1 MVLDG
6 DKAAKAAGERGAA
19 STMDKEILL
28 DMSKK
33 ESGNPSGNFKKF
45 HRRIKADFK
54 VSVNKELITLE
65 RLQAANCAV
74 FAGPREMFTQD
85 EFTAIKAYV
94 QEGGSAFFM
103 LGEGG
108 EGKSGTNI
116 NYLLEDFGI
125 SFNND
130 ACVRTV
136 YHKYHH
142 PKECLIT
149 HGVLTPDLVRAAS
162 GSAKKDKENSNSMSL
177 NITKEEH
184 DLTAVGKDNG
194 GLEFVYPY
202 GATLNVQKPAI
213 PILSSG
219 PISYPL
225 NRPIAAVCNSSNKT
239 GAAGAGR
246 ICVLGSVKMLDDEFY
261 ESEKNRQLIDQLL
274 RWLMKCGDCDL
285 SFPYGEEP
293 ELSDYHHIPHTQ
305 GLAMNLR
312 SCLQENE
319 PLPRD
324 FTQLF
329 DDSLFKF
336 DTDLIPEG
344 VKLYQQLGVKHE
356 PLTLIPP
363 QFETPMPALQ
373 PAVFPPCLREPPP
386 PGLDLFDL
394 DEQFASERVRLAQ
407 LTNKCTDDDLDF
419 YIRQAGEILG
429 VTTKLGDRRG
439 SKHILE
445 YIFKELVGY
454 KKMNEDAPPG
464 AMQE

>member
-1 MVLDG
+1 MGGDG
-6 DKAAKAAGERGAA
+6 E
-19 STMDKEILL
+19 KEIIL

-33 ESGNPSGNFKKF
+33 EQGNPANNFKKF
-45 HRRIKADFK
+45 HRRLKNDFK
-54 VSVNKELITLE
+54 VGVNKDIITLDKIKD
-65 RLQAANCAV
+65 ANLLI
-74 FAGPREMFTQD
+74 FAGPREMFSHD
-85 EFTAIKAYV
+85 EFQAMKEYHAA
-94 QEGGSAFFM
+94 GGSILIC

-108 EGKSGTNI
+108 ESKHNTNI

-125 SFNND
+125 MINPD
-130 ACVRTV
+130 AVVRTV

-142 PKECLIT
+142 PKEALIAN
-149 HGVLTPDLVRAAS
+149 GVLCSDLARAAK
-162 GSAKKDKENSNSMSL
+162 GEKKKDKESGQSL
-177 NITKEEH
+177 SLAITKE
-184 DLTAVGKDNG
+184 DGDIASLGKDHG

-202 GATLNVQKPAI
+202 GATLSVQKPAL

-225 NRPIAAVCNSSNKT
+225 NRPIAAVFNKVRT
-239 GAAGAGR
+239 GR
-246 ICVLGSVKMLDDEFY
+246 ICVLGSVRMLDDDFLEQ
-261 ESEKNRQLIDQLL
+261 EKNRQLIETLI
-274 RWLMKCGDCDL
+274 RWLLNVGDCDL

-293 ELSDYHHIPHTQ
+293 ELSDYNHIPHTQ

-319 PLPRD
+319 QLPRD

-329 DDSLFKF
+329 DESLFKF

-344 VKLYQQLGVKHE
+344 VKLYHQLGIKHE

-386 PGLDLFDL
+386 PALDLFDL

-429 VTTKLGDRRG
+429 VTQKLGERRG
-439 SKHILE
+439 AKNILE
-445 YIFKELVGY
+445 HVFSELVGY
-454 KKMNEDAPPG
+454 KKMNQDVPLGVMQDPG
-464 AMQE
+464 ASMVPC

>member
-1 MVLDG
+1 MVAEG
-6 DKAAKAAGERGAA
+6 DKNAAA
-19 STMDKEILL
+19 DKEVMF
-28 DMSKK
+28 DVSKK
-33 ESGNPSGNFKKF
+33 EQGNPSNNFKKL
-45 HRRIKADFK
+45 HRRVKAEYK
-54 VSVNKELITLE
+54 VSVNKEIINLD
-65 RLQAANCAV
+65 RLLGANLV
-74 FAGPREMFTQD
+74 IFAGPREMFSVD
-85 EFTAIKAYV
+85 EFTAIKEYLSK
-94 QEGGSAFFM
+94 GGSILFM

-108 EGKSGTNI
+108 EGKNNTNV
-116 NYLLEDFGI
+116 NYLLEEFGMSI
-125 SFNND
+125 NSD

-149 HGVLTPDLVRAAS
+149 HGCLCSDLVRAAN
-162 GSAKKDKENSNSMSL
+162 GEKKPTKETNEKISL
-177 NITKEEH
+177 SITKEDH
-184 DLTAVGKDNG
+184 DVTNASKDHG
-194 GLEFVYPY
+194 GLEFVFPY
-202 GATLNVQKPAI
+202 GATLNVQKPSI

-225 NRPIAAVCNSSNKT
+225 NRPIAAIHNK
-239 GAAGAGR
+239 AGTGR
-246 ICVLGSVKMLDDEFY
+246 ICVIGSVRMFDDDFLEG
-261 ESEKNRQLIDQLL
+261 EKNRQLTDTLIKWLL
-274 RWLMKCGDCDL
+274 KLGDCEL

-336 DTDLIPEG
+336 DTDLIPEA
-344 VKLYQQLGVKHE
+344 VKLYHQLGVKHE

-363 QFETPMPALQ
+363 QFETPMPSLC

-386 PGLDLFDL
+386 PALDLFDL

-419 YIRQAGEILG
+419 YVRQAGEILG
-429 VTTKLGDRRG
+429 VSQKLGDRR
-439 SKHILE
+439 SAKNILE
-445 YIFKELVGY
+445 YIFKELVGF
-454 KKMNEDAPPG
+454 KKMNQDIGPG
-464 AMQE
+464 VMQD

>member
-1 MVLDG
+1 MGGPMEPADHVGPL
-6 DKAAKAAGERGAA
+6 KA
-19 STMDKEILL
+19 SDKEILI

-33 ESGNPSGNFKKF
+33 EQGNPSSNYKKF
-45 HRRIKADFK
+45 HRRVKGDFK
-54 VSVNKELITLE
+54 VSVNKDMITKE
-65 RLQAANCAV
+65 RLETANLV
-74 FAGPREMFTQD
+74 IFAGPREQFSLD
-85 EFTAIKAYV
+85 EFTAIKEYISG
-94 QEGGSAFFM
+94 GGSAFFM

-108 EGKSGTNI
+108 EGKFGTNV
-116 NYLLEDFGI
+116 NYLLEEYGI
-125 SFNND
+125 SINND
-130 ACVRTV
+130 AVVRTV

-142 PKECLIT
+142 PKECLVT
-149 HGVLTPDLVRAAS
+149 HGALCPDLVR
-162 GSAKKDKENSNSMSL
+162 SALGEKKKDKEKIDTLAL
-177 NITKEEH
+177 NITKE
-184 DLTAVGKDNG
+184 DGDIGNISKDNG
-194 GLEFVYPY
+194 GIEFVFPY
-202 GATLNVQKPAI
+202 GATLNAQKPAI

-225 NRPIAAVCNSSNKT
+225 NRPVAAVYPDPNNHRGVC
-239 GAAGAGR
+239 GR
-246 ICVLGSVKMLDDEFY
+246 ICVLGSVRMFDDDFFD
-261 ESEKNRQLIDQLL
+261 SEKNKQVADALI
-274 RWLMKCGDCDL
+274 RWLLNVGDCDL
-285 SFPYGEEP
+285 SFPYGDEP

-329 DDSLFKF
+329 DDGLFKF

-344 VKLYQQLGVKHE
+344 VKLYHQLGVKHE

-363 QFETPMPALQ
+363 QFETPMPSLQ

-386 PGLDLFDL
+386 PNLDLFDL

-407 LTNKCTDDDLDF
+407 LTNKCTDEDLDF

-429 VTTKLGDRRG
+429 VTQKLGDRRG
-439 SKHILE
+439 SKNVLE

-454 KKMNEDAPPG
+454 KKMNQDVVPG

>member
-1 MVLDG
+1 MVADG
-6 DKAAKAAGERGAA
+6 EKAKPGA
-19 STMDKEILL
+19 SDMEVLF

-33 ESGNPSGNFKKF
+33 EQGNPSSNYKKL
-45 HRRIKADFK
+45 HRRIKQEYK
-54 VSVNKELITLE
+54 VSTNKDIINLE
-65 RLQAANCAV
+65 RLQVANLV
-74 FAGPREMFTQD
+74 IFAGPREMFTSD
-85 EFTAIKAYV
+85 EFAAIKDYLN
-94 QEGGSAFFM
+94 EGGSILF
-103 LGEGG
+103 LVGEGG
-108 EGKSGTNI
+108 EGKSNTNV
-116 NYLLEDFGI
+116 NYLLEEFGMSI
-125 SFNND
+125 NSD
-130 ACVRTV
+130 AVVRTV

-149 HGVLTPDLVRAAS
+149 HGVLCQDLVRSAS
-162 GSAKKDKENSNSMSL
+162 GEKKKEKEAADKLSL
-177 NITKEEH
+177 NITKEDH
-184 DLTAVGKDNG
+184 DVANIGKDAG
-194 GLEFVYPY
+194 GLEFVFPY
-202 GATLNVQKPAI
+202 GATLNAQKPAI
-213 PILSSG
+213 PVLSSG

-225 NRPIAAVCNSSNKT
+225 NRPIAAVHNK
-239 GAAGAGR
+239 AGMGR
-246 ICVLGSVKMLDDEFY
+246 ICVVCSVRMFDDEFL
-261 ESEKNRQLIDQLL
+261 ELEKNRQLIDTLVKWLL
-274 RWLMKCGDCDL
+274 KLGDCDL

-293 ELSDYHHIPHTQ
+293 ELSEYHHIPHTQ

-344 VKLYQQLGVKHE
+344 VKLYNQLGVKHE

-386 PGLDLFDL
+386 PNLDLFDL

-429 VTTKLGDRRG
+429 VSQKLGEKR
-439 SKHILE
+439 SAKNILE
-445 YIFKELVGY
+445 YIFKELVGF
-454 KKMNEDAPPG
+454 KKMNQDMVPAVGISE
-464 AMQE
+464 